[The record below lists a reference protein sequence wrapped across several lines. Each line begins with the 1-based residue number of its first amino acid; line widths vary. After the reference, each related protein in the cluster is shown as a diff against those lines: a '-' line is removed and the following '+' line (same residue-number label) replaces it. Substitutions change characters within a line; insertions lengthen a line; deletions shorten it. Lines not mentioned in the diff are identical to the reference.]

1 MKIAL
6 HAGHGK
12 TPPGEYS
19 YARRGHSSWH
29 YQRGWQQL
37 PGDVRWIE
45 DLATAEMCCLL
56 IPELVKRG
64 HQVYPMR
71 AMDPVTGELDRRK
84 VSPGQVLP
92 GLPLL
97 GDDEADERWRYCG
110 AVEAALRHAHGA
122 VAEVCPP
129 SWWRAR
135 GSFDPPSFL
144 WQERRLEADLY
155 LSLHFNWYSS
165 EKVYGFSAHHHPGS
179 SRGSAM
185 AHRIYQGVLCAF
197 SDDPW
202 TERAKLPWGKERL
215 ADGCRWAVYAPKLW
229 ELYLSRAPAVI
240 LELAFVSNPG
250 DQHRIV
256 DPAWQQRMVEGI
268 AKGIGL

>member
-12 TPPGEYS
+12 TPPGDYS
-19 YARRGHSSWH
+19 YCRRDLNGWH
-29 YQRGWQQL
+29 YQRGWQDL
-37 PGDVRWIE
+37 PGGVRWIE
-45 DLATAEMCCLL
+45 DLATAEMCSLL
-56 IPELVKRG
+56 IPELVKQG

-84 VSPGQVLP
+84 VCPSQVLP

-122 VAEVCPP
+122 VESICPP

-135 GSFDPPSFL
+135 GSFDPPAFL
-144 WQERRLEADLY
+144 WQERQQEADLY

-165 EKVYGFSAHHHPGS
+165 PKVYGFSAHHHAGS
-179 SRGSAM
+179 RGGSAM
-185 AHRIYQGVLCAF
+185 AHRIYQGVLGAF

-202 TERAKLPWGKERL
+202 TDRAKLPWGRERI

-250 DQHRIV
+250 DQLRIA
-256 DPAWQQRMVEGI
+256 DPTWQRRMAAAI
-268 AKGIGL
+268 AASVGL